1 MAGRGKKPLML
12 LKVGIFSNSVQRT
25 IFLSNF
31 CYLVTHAGTVNG
43 SVQDESGYRKN
54 WILATII
61 LGRHDIINIGCYS
74 FKINL
79 QFERYLVDK
88 PVKGTS
94 LLENCDPFC
103 CDKNLWSTDQC
114 LNLNRH
120 SETRFSLP
128 IPKFFLVKFL
138 VCPARNCFLVGKT
151 NYRVSTIER
160 SWI

>member
-1 MAGRGKKPLML
+1 ML
-12 LKVGIFSNSVQRT
+12 LKVGIFSNSVLKRT
-25 IFLSNF
+25 IFLPNF

-61 LGRHDIINIGCYS
+61 LGRHDIINNGCYS

-103 CDKNLWSTDQC
+103 CDKNLWST
-114 LNLNRH
+114 NTFILNRH

-128 IPKFFLVKFL
+128 IPKPKFFLVKFL
-138 VCPARNCFLVGKT
+138 VCQTRNRFLVGKT
-151 NYRVSTIER
+151 NY
-160 SWI
+160 